1 MIKRRTF
8 IAGLGSAAAW
18 PVVARAQQPERVR
31 RIGVLL
37 PAAADDA
44 EYQARLGAFHQG
56 LALSGWSIG
65 RNVQIDTRWS
75 TANATEV
82 RRQAAELA
90 ALAPDIIL
98 AHGLFTV
105 TLLLQVTRTV
115 PIVFPIGVDPVGAGV
130 VDSLARPGGNATG
143 FHSGEYSMGAKR
155 LEPNDILASIQRFCL
170 RTLAANT

>member
-1 MIKRRTF
+1 MRRREF

-37 PAAADDA
+37 PAAAVDA

-82 RRQAAELA
+82 RRQAAEL
-90 ALAPDIIL
+90 
-98 AHGLFTV
+98 GV
-105 TLLLQVTRTV
+105 LQNAIATGNPVTRK
-115 PIVFPIGVDPVGAGV
+115 DRAGV
-130 VDSLARPGGNATG
+130 AKYLSRLGWNEAAIGAATTAWP
-143 FHSGEYSMGAKR
+143 SRSRRRRA
-155 LEPNDILASIQRFCL
+155 
-170 RTLAANT
+170 